1 MTRKVLVTGGAGF
14 IGNRLVDVLLG
25 HGYEIVVLDILKRGN
40 KLTPETLRCIEFI
53 EGDIRDAATVDR
65 TVRGCDY
72 VFHLAA
78 VLGVDIVADNP
89 VETMHT
95 ETVGLANT
103 ANACMRHAVRNLVYA
118 STSGVYGKAAIEQAV
133 DEEFDVMPNS
143 SYSIAKRYNEI
154 YLKSL
159 WQEKRL
165 PSVSIRY
172 FNVYGPKQDDRM
184 VIPRFIQ
191 QAMANAPIT
200 VYGTGEQTR
209 DFTYLD
215 DVVEAT
221 VRLAENCGSC
231 EVVNVSHGH
240 ELTIYAL
247 AERIKALTGSASEI
261 KLINMPKGRY
271 DLEVNRRV
279 GDSSKLHR
287 LIGERP
293 NTDLETG
300 LAQTLDFFLAR
311 NGKGGK

>member
-1 MTRKVLVTGGAGF
+1 MSRKALVTGGAGF
-14 IGNRLVDVLLG
+14 IGNRLVDALLEQ
-25 HGYEIVVLDILKRGN
+25 GYGVVVLDNLKRGN
-40 KLTPETLRCIEFI
+40 KLSPESLRRAEFI

-65 TVRGCDY
+65 AVSGCDL

-95 ETVGLANT
+95 ETIGLINVT
-103 ANACMRHAVRNLVYA
+103 SACMRHAVRNLVYA

-165 PSVSIRY
+165 PSVAIRF

-191 QAMANAPIT
+191 QALEGRPLT
-200 VYGTGEQTR
+200 VYGSGLQTR
-209 DFTYLD
+209 DFTYID

-221 VRLAENCGSC
+221 VLLGENCRSC
-231 EVVNVSHGH
+231 EIVNVSHSH
-240 ELTIYAL
+240 EITIGEL
-247 AERIKALTGSASEI
+247 ARRIKALTRTSSEI
-261 KLINMPKGRY
+261 QLINMPTGRY

-287 LIGERP
+287 LIGHRP
-293 NTDLETG
+293 TTDLDTG
-300 LAQTLDFFLAR
+300 LKRTLAYFLEHAGR
-311 NGKGGK
+311 

>member
-1 MTRKVLVTGGAGF
+1 MSKKALVTGGAGF
-14 IGNRLVDVLLG
+14 IGNRLVDALLER
-25 HGYEIVVLDILKRGN
+25 GYEVAVLDILKRGN
-40 KLTPETLRCIEFI
+40 KLAPESLRRTEFV
-53 EGDIRDAATVDR
+53 EGDVRDAATVDR
-65 TVRGCDY
+65 LVRGCDY

-95 ETVGLANT
+95 ETVGLANV
-103 ANACMRHAVRNLVYA
+103 ADACMRHAVRNLVYA

-191 QAMANAPIT
+191 QALADAPIT

-221 VRLAENCGSC
+221 VRLAENCRSC

-240 ELTIYAL
+240 ELTIHAL
-247 AERIKALTGSASEI
+247 AQRIKALTGSASEI

-279 GDSSKLHR
+279 GDSAKLHR

-293 NTDLETG
+293 TTDLETG
-300 LAQTLDFFLAR
+300 LGRTLDSYQAR
-311 NGKGGK
+311 SGQGGR